1 MSYTNY
7 SDEQRAQAVVYFED
21 ILQSRDARQFKDKV
35 KYSLDL
41 TVRHLEKTS
50 TITWATV
57 LRWYVMSKVDRQS
70 GVSQEYRRIRADQA
84 TLKSAV

>member
-1 MSYTNY
+1 MPSTNY
-7 SDEQRAQAVVYFED
+7 SDQERAQAVIYFED

-35 KYSLDL
+35 KYSLEL

-57 LRWYVMSKVDRQS
+57 LRWYVMAKTDRQS
-70 GVSQEYRRIRADQA
+70 GVSQEYRRVRGEQSA
-84 TLKSAV
+84 LKAAV